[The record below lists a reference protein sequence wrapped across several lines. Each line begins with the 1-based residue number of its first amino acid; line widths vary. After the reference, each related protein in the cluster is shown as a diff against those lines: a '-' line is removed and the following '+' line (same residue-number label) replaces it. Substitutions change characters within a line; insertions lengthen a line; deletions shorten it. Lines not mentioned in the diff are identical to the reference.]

1 MTHHMPNLRSR
12 MATLSIAAALIGCFQ
27 LCGWWS
33 HPTALATPIQNV
45 ATTTTYLPL
54 VLNLPV
60 SCNDSEDNDIPAQA
74 KQLITV
80 GRECIGSL
88 EDDPVGEDDYYSVT
102 LNPGQSITIDL
113 AGMLDGADYDLL
125 LYRETVLVASS
136 NEQGSASEHLSYT
149 NTSGVTTTYLIR
161 INIFAKSTAGINTY
175 ILKTSS
181 P

>member
-1 MTHHMPNLRSR
+1 MSHHSPHMPSR
-12 MATLSIAAALIGCFQ
+12 MAALSIAALLIGCFQ
-27 LCGWWS
+27 LFGWWAQ
-33 HPTALATPIQNV
+33 PTALATPMENL

-54 VLNLPV
+54 VMNLPET
-60 SCNDSEDNDIPAQA
+60 CNDSEDNDIPAQA
-74 KQLITV
+74 KQLTTV
-80 GRECIGSL
+80 GRACSGSL
-88 EDDPVGEDDYYSVT
+88 EDDPIGEDDYYSVT

-113 AGMLDGADYDLL
+113 AGMLVGADYDLL

-136 NEQGSASEHLSYT
+136 NEQGNVREHISYT
-149 NTSGVTTTYLIR
+149 NTSSMTTTYLIR